1 MDEGDFVCCI
11 EDAKYIFTLK
21 ALKIDLFR
29 IICFKKSRSMKTFF
43 KGIFKGPFT
52 NYVTQ
57 EGGGGVLVVRYG
69 APQRGRAVCLL
80 KASRNVCLVSEC
92 MSYVLSECDN

>member
-29 IICFKKSRSMKTFF
+29 IICFKKSRSMKTFLKVF
-43 KGIFKGPFT
+43 
-52 NYVTQ
+52 
-57 EGGGGVLVVRYG
+57 L
-69 APQRGRAVCLL
+69 RGH
-80 KASRNVCLVSEC
+80 SQIT
-92 MSYVLSECDN
+92 

>member
-57 EGGGGVLVVRYG
+57 EGDGGVLVVRYRASQG
-69 APQRGRAVCLL
+69 GRGCVC
-80 KASRNVCLVSEC
+80 
-92 MSYVLSECDN
+92 